1 MEVFAMDSSKLNF
14 GDYVNSQEYM
24 TPDYSQ
30 LIQTYYTD
38 VTYLVDLLAKL
49 AGVYNV
55 LINSADVLNRIAL
68 AKKNDIKDALERVDE
83 LGRMIDEITD
93 LLNAQIIIY
102 ENYARLKGDFIVNK
116 LPFSDIIKSDIEHHI
131 KHEHHED

>member
-1 MEVFAMDSSKLNF
+1 MDSSKLNF

-38 VTYLVDLLAKL
+38 VTYLVDLLVKL

-68 AKKNDIKDALERVDE
+68 GKIKK
-83 LGRMIDEITD
+83 
-93 LLNAQIIIY
+93 
-102 ENYARLKGDFIVNK
+102 
-116 LPFSDIIKSDIEHHI
+116 
-131 KHEHHED
+131 

>member
-1 MEVFAMDSSKLNF
+1 MDSSKLNF

-38 VTYLVDLLAKL
+38 VTYLVDLLVKL

-83 LGRMIDEITD
+83 LGKMIDEITD
-93 LLNAQIIIY
+93 LLNAQIVIY
-102 ENYARLKGDFIVNK
+102 ENYARLKGDFIVKK

>member
-1 MEVFAMDSSKLNF
+1 MDSSKLNF